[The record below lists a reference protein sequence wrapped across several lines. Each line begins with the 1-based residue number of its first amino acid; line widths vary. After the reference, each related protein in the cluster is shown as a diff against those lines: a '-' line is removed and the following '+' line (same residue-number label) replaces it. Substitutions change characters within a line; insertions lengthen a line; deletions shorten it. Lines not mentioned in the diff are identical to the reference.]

1 MELCWALSG
10 WGCAKPCPH
19 PTPSWL
25 PQTPLQSPS
34 ILFSPLLARGGAK
47 SSSPRC
53 CHPFFSWI
61 TPPEVTFPP
70 RGGGDTVQARSCV
83 LEPPTSSSVPGIAAA
98 GPPKFLPV
106 LVDPL
111 VRHWRGQRTRLPPS
125 RAPQRHVPSH
135 PVPTSSNIG
144 DFFSPFSRIFR
155 FPTPRV
161 PLQPRVTPQVSPH
174 LSPARTGQPACRVS
188 PSPSPFLRRFHQKRA
203 AFCGAE
209 RGHGFG
215 TPQQPWGWVSAPQNT
230 HGSSRVKDQRPKT
243 V

>member
-1 MELCWALSG
+1 MMAV
-10 WGCAKPCPH
+10 
-19 PTPSWL
+19 TPSR
-25 PQTPLQSPS
+25 P
-34 ILFSPLLARGGAK
+34 GAA
-47 SSSPRC
+47 SSSPRRPPQSRGSRLQGRRNSC
-53 CHPFFSWI
+53 PCSWI
-61 TPPEVTFPP
+61 HLFAT
-70 RGGGDTVQARSCV
+70 G
-83 LEPPTSSSVPGIAAA
+83 
-98 GPPKFLPV
+98 
-106 LVDPL
+106 
-111 VRHWRGQRTRLPPS
+111 RGQRTRLPPS

-135 PVPTSSNIG
+135 PVPPSSNIG

-209 RGHGFG
+209 RGHGPGFG
-215 TPQQPWGWVSAPQNT
+215 TPQQPWGWVSAPQKPC
-230 HGSSRVKDQRPKT
+230 GSSRVKDQRPKA